1 MAVVWDLVAPIVD
14 ELGLV
19 LWDVR
24 FLKEGADWYLRIFI
38 DKKDGNVDIT
48 DCEKVSRAIDKPL
61 DEADPIDR
69 SYCLEVCSPGLER
82 ELVRDAH
89 FENAVGEKIKLRLI
103 RAVDDKRDFNGTLKG
118 YEGGTIILELPD
130 GSEMSFDKKDTSWV
144 KLDDFGGF

>member
-19 LWDVR
+19 LWDIR

-89 FENAVGEKIKLRLI
+89 FESAVGEKIKLRLI

-118 YEGGTIILELPD
+118 YEGGTITLELPD